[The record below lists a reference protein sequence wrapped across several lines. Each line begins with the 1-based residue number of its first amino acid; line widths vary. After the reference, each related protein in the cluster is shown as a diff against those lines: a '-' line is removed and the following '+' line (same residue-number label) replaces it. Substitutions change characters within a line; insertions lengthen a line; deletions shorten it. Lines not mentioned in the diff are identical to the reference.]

1 MIAGSLPRKSP
12 CRPPCAAALL
22 ALCALQGCADL
33 LPQET
38 NVTRSPWKSYEEAQ
52 KAFDEIVPNKTTTVD
67 LRDLNLD
74 PAANPNITILNYS
87 DVLRRFI
94 PSPSIN
100 ASDLDPGVRDCISA
114 KTVCRGY
121 EVEQKSIHR
130 IRNGN
135 FWSDFLNFRRKTDV
149 EGWRFNGVI
158 LLKGNTVVYKL
169 TGGQPS
175 IREVEETHSPLGPF
189 QGFGQSRMPKLF

>member
-1 MIAGSLPRKSP
+1 MIAGSFPRK
-12 CRPPCAAALL
+12 PPSWRRRAAALL
-22 ALCALQGCADL
+22 VLCALPGCAEL
-33 LPQET
+33 LPRET
-38 NVTRSPWKSYEEAQ
+38 NVTRSPWNSYEEAQ
-52 KAFDEIVPNKTTTVD
+52 KVFDDIVPNKTTTAD
-67 LRDLNLD
+67 LKDLSLD
-74 PAANPNITILNYS
+74 PSANPNITILNYS

-121 EVEQKSIHR
+121 EVEQKSIHKN
-130 IRNGN
+130 RNGN
-135 FWSDFLNFRRKTDV
+135 FWSDFLNFHRKTDI

-158 LLKGNTVVYKL
+158 LIKGNIVVYKL

-175 IREVEETHSPLGPF
+175 IREVEETHQPLGPF